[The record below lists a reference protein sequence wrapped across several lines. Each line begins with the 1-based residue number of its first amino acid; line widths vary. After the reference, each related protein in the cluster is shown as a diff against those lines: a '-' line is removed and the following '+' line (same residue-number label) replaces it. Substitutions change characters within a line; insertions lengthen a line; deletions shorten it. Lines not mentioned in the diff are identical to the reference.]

1 LIICNILYLT
11 LLLIVTGTVRR
22 SDQLEKLLEVVAL
35 SIKMWKTRWTEH
47 MDIAS
52 WIVEWCRRTKLS
64 QKTFVLLGNLR
75 LKVSV
80 YPCIVGIAIRP

>member
-1 LIICNILYLT
+1 MIICNILYLT
-11 LLLIVTGTVRR
+11 LLLIVTGAVRR

-52 WIVEWCRRTKLS
+52 WIVEWYRRTKLS
-64 QKTFVLLGNLR
+64 QKPFVLLGNLR
-75 LKVSV
+75 LEVSV